1 MPDADRCSLL
11 REKLTL
17 AGQLVRLSEESGHTN
32 TVVTGEALVQGT
44 VALLAEARS
53 ILLKLVADSESASDH
68 TGEID
73 SLETLRASIGE
84 QPGEVQVLSAAAAD
98 GGSWWSRLEMLLA
111 RQQEPGRRAS
121 RPRDETVI
129 AVAAAGP
136 DCSPDA
142 LRSLI
147 SDFRDYF
154 ETFVERHDQW

>member
-1 MPDADRCSLL
+1 MADADRCSLI

-17 AGQLVRLSEESGHTN
+17 AGQLVRLSEDSGSPK
-32 TVVTGEALVQGT
+32 TVVTGEALLQGT
-44 VALLAEARS
+44 VALLAEARAL
-53 ILLKLVADSESASDH
+53 LLKLVAESASDEA
-68 TGEID
+68 GDVD
-73 SLETLRASIGE
+73 SLATLRARVGD

-98 GGSWWSRLEMLLA
+98 GNSWWSRLEVLLT

-121 RPRDETVI
+121 RPRDEALI

>member
-1 MPDADRCSLL
+1 MADADRCSLL

-17 AGQLVRLSEESGHTN
+17 AGQLVRLSEESSHPN

-53 ILLKLVADSESASDH
+53 ILLKLVAESASDY

-73 SLETLRASIGE
+73 SLETLRRSVGE

-98 GGSWWSRLEMLLA
+98 GNSWWSRLEVLLA
-111 RQQEPGRRAS
+111 RQQEPGRRSS
-121 RPRDETVI
+121 RPRDETLI

>member
-1 MPDADRCSLL
+1 MTDAGRCSLL

-17 AGQLVRLSEESGHTN
+17 AGQLLRIEQEQGHGNPSVMT
-32 TVVTGEALVQGT
+32 TEALVQGA

-53 ILLKLVADSESASDH
+53 ILLRLVAESACGE
-68 TGEID
+68 TGDVD
-73 SLETLRASIGE
+73 SLAALRASVGG

-98 GGSWWSRLEMLLA
+98 GNSWWSRLEALLG
-111 RQQEPGRRAS
+111 RQQEPGRRPS
-121 RPRDETVI
+121 QPRQEELI
-129 AVAAAGP
+129 AVAPAGP
-136 DCSPDA
+136 DASPEA